1 MTDQKADGL
10 ARWLSVFI
18 ARESEPDARSRWVDD
33 TTNSI
38 LEEVPE
44 IANADGIGIG
54 IRDTVAE
61 HWASF
66 LRQLSEPSFTFH
78 LVDRAKLLAVEVA
91 NSRLTVE
98 TLIRF
103 YRVAQQ
109 TTWAYISREVEKLPD
124 DEFDHGDVLIY
135 FWDRASQWI
144 DQSITASIATFHEER
159 GRVQAGAAA
168 QRYDTVLDVLNGQH
182 DDPRRISTAL
192 GGYPMS
198 VVHSALVLT
207 CDEHDG
213 VSRLEQLAHDL
224 ARSIGVTQPLL
235 VRPGGRRLWVWIGTR
250 TEPGLD
256 TLVAEFDR
264 KAGSGTR
271 AGIGSGWPGTA
282 GFIAS
287 FKEAEGALRL
297 AGSGSVPAICQYG
310 EVELLVLLGCTP
322 QVDRFVS
329 RTLGGLAANDE
340 ATARRRE
347 TISAYLEAGG
357 NVDDAAVVLQVHR
370 NTVRYRIAQAEKAL
384 DLNISRLSPSM
395 TVALQH
401 LDAFHAGGSPE
412 LVTHPGP

>member
-1 MTDQKADGL
+1 MTDQKTDGL

-18 ARESEPDARSRWVDD
+18 ARESEPDALKRWVED
-33 TTNSI
+33 TTTAI
-38 LEEVPE
+38 LGEVPE
-44 IANADGIGIG
+44 IADADGIGTG

-61 HWASF
+61 HWESF
-66 LRQLSEPSFTFH
+66 LRQLSEPTFSFH

-109 TTWAYISREVEKLPD
+109 TTWAYISREVEELPD
-124 DEFDHGDVLIY
+124 DDFDHGEVLIY

-144 DQSITASIATFHEER
+144 DQSITASIQTFHEER
-159 GRVQAGAAA
+159 GRAQAGVAA
-168 QRYDTVLDVLNGQH
+168 QRYETVLEVLNGQH

-198 VVHSALVLT
+198 VIHSALVLT

-213 VSRLEQLAHDL
+213 VSGLEQLAQDL
-224 ARSIGVTQPLL
+224 ARSLGVTQPLL
-235 VRPGGRRLWVWIGTR
+235 VRPSGRRLWVWIGTR
-250 TEPGLD
+250 TEPELGA
-256 TLVAEFDR
+256 LVEEFNR
-264 KAGSGTR
+264 QAASGTR
-271 AGIGSGWPGTA
+271 AGIGSGWSGIP
-282 GFIAS
+282 GFIAT

-297 AGSGSVPAICQYG
+297 AASGSIPAVCQYG

-329 RTLGGLAANDE
+329 RTLGGLAASDE

-357 NVDDAAVVLQVHR
+357 NVDDAALALQVHR

-384 DLNISRLSPSM
+384 DMNISRLSPSM

-401 LDAFHAGGSPE
+401 LDVFHAGGSLE
-412 LVTHPGP
+412 LVTDLGQ